1 MEDELINTL
10 VLPIEPKA
18 ARPPRLD
25 RNGSVWAAAAKLG
38 RYLTSGMTQEE
49 REGLALPLLRVI
61 SRTAGEEC
69 EPPAASVASA
79 FARRT
84 KSRAHFLRAGEA
96 WYVASMSAF
105 PASHCGTH
113 VWLWSH
119 ERNGRRGEA
128 VTAFDIPTAV
138 GALAVTDES
147 DVVDRV
153 LSRNKYVAAPIRE
166 RFFSLAAERWTVE
179 ENLAANRRYAS
190 AHSAG
195 AFEDKLSCDEAH
207 RGAAASSLFARR
219 FAHVEIDDSV
229 DLGQFVRLD
238 REAAELADRGWLP
251 AIGSD
256 NSIRFRLCGR
266 HRAIGVY
273 SPSLKAIA
281 IDPRAPRSGVHE
293 MAHAYDFEHG
303 QLSAKLGF
311 RSILDRQ
318 RAALSGMDLTDSR
331 LTYWSTPTEVFA
343 RAYEL
348 HLLST
353 GRASSMTSADV
364 DALRAADPSVVP
376 LSGDMD
382 AIDGYFDG
390 LGL

>member
-1 MEDELINTL
+1 MEGELINTL

-18 ARPPRLD
+18 AQPPRLD

-38 RYLTSGMTQEE
+38 RYLMSGMTQEE
-49 REGLALPLLRVI
+49 REGLALPLLRAI

-69 EPPAASVASA
+69 EPPAASVASV

-84 KSRAHFLRAGEA
+84 KSHAYFLHAGEA

-128 VTAFDIPTAV
+128 VTAFDIPTAI

-166 RFFSLAAERWTVE
+166 RFFSLAAERWIVE
-179 ENLAANRRYAS
+179 ENLAANRRYAF

-195 AFEDKLSCDEAH
+195 VFEGRLFCDEAH
-207 RGAAASSLFARR
+207 RGAASSLFARR

-229 DLGQFVRLD
+229 DLGQFTRLD

-251 AIGSD
+251 TIGSA

-281 IDPRAPRSGVHE
+281 IDPRAPRSGAHE

-303 QLSAKLGF
+303 QLSAKPGF
-311 RSILDRQ
+311 RPILDRQ

-353 GRASSMTSADV
+353 GRASSMTSADMN
-364 DALRAADPSVVP
+364 ALRAADPSTVP
-376 LSGDMD
+376 LSGDMN
-382 AIDGYFDG
+382 AINGYFGG

>member
-1 MEDELINTL
+1 M
-10 VLPIEPKA
+10 
-18 ARPPRLD
+18 
-25 RNGSVWAAAAKLG
+25 
-38 RYLTSGMTQEE
+38 SGMTQEE
-49 REGLALPLLRVI
+49 REGLALPLLRAI

-84 KSRAHFLRAGEA
+84 KSRAHFLHAGEA

-128 VTAFDIPTAV
+128 VTAFDIPTAI

-195 AFEDKLSCDEAH
+195 VFEDKLSCDEAH

-229 DLGQFVRLD
+229 DLGQFARLD
-238 REAAELADRGWLP
+238 REAAALADRGWLP
-251 AIGSD
+251 TIGSD

-266 HRAIGVY
+266 HRTIGVY

-281 IDPRAPRSGVHE
+281 IDPRAPRSGAHE

-303 QLSAKLGF
+303 QLSAKPEF
-311 RSILDRQ
+311 RPILDRQ

-331 LTYWSTPTEVFA
+331 LAYWSTPTEVFA

-353 GRASSMTSADV
+353 GRASSMTSADM
-364 DALRAADPSVVP
+364 DALRAADPSTVP
-376 LSGDMD
+376 LSGDMN

>member
-1 MEDELINTL
+1 MEDERIDTL

-18 ARPPRLD
+18 AQPPRLD

-38 RYLTSGMTQEE
+38 RYLMSGMTQEE
-49 REGLALPLLRVI
+49 REGLALPLLRAI

-69 EPPAASVASA
+69 EPPAASVASV

-84 KSRAHFLRAGEA
+84 KSHAYFLHAGEA

-128 VTAFDIPTAV
+128 VTAFDIPTAI

-166 RFFSLAAERWTVE
+166 RFFSLAAERWIVE
-179 ENLAANRRYAS
+179 ENLAANRRYAF

-195 AFEDKLSCDEAH
+195 VFEDKLSCDEAH

-229 DLGQFVRLD
+229 DLGQFARLD
-238 REAAELADRGWLP
+238 REAAELADKGWLP

-281 IDPRAPRSGVHE
+281 IDPRAPRSG
-293 MAHAYDFEHG
+293 AYDFEHG
-303 QLSAKLGF
+303 QLSAKPGF

-364 DALRAADPSVVP
+364 DALRAADPSTVP
-376 LSGDMD
+376 LSGDMN

>member
-25 RNGSVWAAAAKLG
+25 RDGSVWAAAAKLG
-38 RYLTSGMTQEE
+38 RYLMSGMTQEE
-49 REGLALPLLRVI
+49 RGGLTLPLLRAI
-61 SRTAGEEC
+61 SRTTGEEC

-79 FARRT
+79 FAHRT
-84 KSRAHFLRAGEA
+84 KSRAHFLHAGEA

-128 VTAFDIPTAV
+128 VTAFDIPTAI

-190 AHSAG
+190 AYSAG
-195 AFEDKLSCDEAH
+195 VFEDKLSCDEAH
-207 RGAAASSLFARR
+207 RGAAASSLFAR
-219 FAHVEIDDSV
+219 
-229 DLGQFVRLD
+229 LD

-251 AIGSD
+251 TIGSD

-281 IDPRAPRSGVHE
+281 IDPRAPRSGAHE

-303 QLSAKLGF
+303 QLSAKPGF
-311 RSILDRQ
+311 RPILNRQ

-331 LTYWSTPTEVFA
+331 LAYWSTPTEVFA

-353 GRASSMTSADV
+353 GRASSMTSADM
-364 DALRAADPSVVP
+364 DALRAADPSTVP
-376 LSGDMD
+376 LSGDMN
-382 AIDGYFDG
+382 AIDGYFGG

>member
-1 MEDELINTL
+1 MENERIDTL

-38 RYLTSGMTQEE
+38 RYLMSGMTQEE
-49 REGLALPLLRVI
+49 REGLALPLLRAI
-61 SRTAGEEC
+61 SRTTGEEC

-84 KSRAHFLRAGEA
+84 KSRAYFLHAGEA

-119 ERNGRRGEA
+119 ERNGHRGEA
-128 VTAFDIPTAV
+128 VTAFDIPTAI

-195 AFEDKLSCDEAH
+195 VFEDKLSCDEAH
-207 RGAAASSLFARR
+207 RGAAASSLFAR
-219 FAHVEIDDSV
+219 
-229 DLGQFVRLD
+229 LD

-251 AIGSD
+251 TIGSD

-281 IDPRAPRSGVHE
+281 IDPRAPRSGAHE

-303 QLSAKLGF
+303 QLSAKPGF
-311 RSILDRQ
+311 RPILNRQ

-353 GRASSMTSADV
+353 GRASSMTSADM
-364 DALRAADPSVVP
+364 DALRAADPSTVP
-376 LSGDMD
+376 LSDDMN
-382 AIDGYFDG
+382 AINGYFGG

>member
-1 MEDELINTL
+1 MEDERIDTL

-18 ARPPRLD
+18 AQPPRLD

-38 RYLTSGMTQEE
+38 RYLMSGMTQEE
-49 REGLALPLLRVI
+49 REGLALPLLRAI

-69 EPPAASVASA
+69 EPPAASVASV

-84 KSRAHFLRAGEA
+84 KSHAYFLHAGEA
-96 WYVASMSAF
+96 WYVASMSEF

-128 VTAFDIPTAV
+128 VTAFDIPTAI

-166 RFFSLAAERWTVE
+166 RFFSLAAERWIVE
-179 ENLAANRRYAS
+179 ENLAANRRYAF

-195 AFEDKLSCDEAH
+195 VFEGRLFCDEAH
-207 RGAAASSLFARR
+207 RGAAASSLFAR
-219 FAHVEIDDSV
+219 
-229 DLGQFVRLD
+229 LD

-251 AIGSD
+251 TIGFD

-281 IDPRAPRSGVHE
+281 IDPRAPRSGAHE

-303 QLSAKLGF
+303 QLSAKPGF
-311 RSILDRQ
+311 RPILDRQ

-353 GRASSMTSADV
+353 GRASSMTSADMN
-364 DALRAADPSVVP
+364 ALRAADPSTVP
-376 LSGDMD
+376 LSGDMN
-382 AIDGYFDG
+382 AINGYFGG

>member
-1 MEDELINTL
+1 MEDERIDTL

-18 ARPPRLD
+18 AQPPRLD

-38 RYLTSGMTQEE
+38 RYLMSGMTQEE
-49 REGLALPLLRVI
+49 REGLALPLLRAI

-69 EPPAASVASA
+69 EPPAASVASV

-84 KSRAHFLRAGEA
+84 KSHAYFLHAGEA

-128 VTAFDIPTAV
+128 VTAFDIPTAI

-166 RFFSLAAERWTVE
+166 RFFSLAAERWIVE
-179 ENLAANRRYAS
+179 ENLAANRRYAF

-195 AFEDKLSCDEAH
+195 VFEGRLFCDEAH
-207 RGAAASSLFARR
+207 RGAASSLFARR

-229 DLGQFVRLD
+229 DLGQFARLD

-251 AIGSD
+251 TIGSD

-281 IDPRAPRSGVHE
+281 IDPRAPRSGAHE

-303 QLSAKLGF
+303 QLSAKPGF
-311 RSILDRQ
+311 RPILDRQ

-353 GRASSMTSADV
+353 GRASSMTSADMN
-364 DALRAADPSVVP
+364 ALRAADPSTVP
-376 LSGDMD
+376 LSGDMN
-382 AIDGYFDG
+382 AINGYFGG

>member
-1 MEDELINTL
+1 MEGELINTL

-18 ARPPRLD
+18 AQPPRLD

-38 RYLTSGMTQEE
+38 RYLMSGMTQEE
-49 REGLALPLLRVI
+49 REGLALPLLRAI

-69 EPPAASVASA
+69 EPPAASVASV

-84 KSRAHFLRAGEA
+84 KSHAYFLHAGEA

-128 VTAFDIPTAV
+128 VTAFDIPTAI

-166 RFFSLAAERWTVE
+166 RFFSLAAERWIVE
-179 ENLAANRRYAS
+179 ENLAANRRYAF

-195 AFEDKLSCDEAH
+195 VFEGRLFCDEAH
-207 RGAAASSLFARR
+207 RGAASSLFARR

-229 DLGQFVRLD
+229 DLGQFTRLD

-251 AIGSD
+251 TIGSD

-281 IDPRAPRSGVHE
+281 IDPRAPRSGAHE

-303 QLSAKLGF
+303 QLSAKPGF
-311 RSILDRQ
+311 RPILDRQ

-353 GRASSMTSADV
+353 GRASSMTSADMN
-364 DALRAADPSVVP
+364 ALRAADPSTVP
-376 LSGDMD
+376 LSGDMN
-382 AIDGYFDG
+382 AINGYFGG

>member
-1 MEDELINTL
+1 MENERIDTL

-38 RYLTSGMTQEE
+38 RYLMSGMTQEE
-49 REGLALPLLRVI
+49 REGLALPLLRAI

-84 KSRAHFLRAGEA
+84 KSRAHFLHAGEA
-96 WYVASMSAF
+96 WYVASMSTF

-128 VTAFDIPTAV
+128 VTAFDIPTAI

-195 AFEDKLSCDEAH
+195 VFEDKLSCDEAH
-207 RGAAASSLFARR
+207 RGAAASSLFAR
-219 FAHVEIDDSV
+219 
-229 DLGQFVRLD
+229 LD

-251 AIGSD
+251 VIGSD

-281 IDPRAPRSGVHE
+281 IDPRAPRSGAHE

-303 QLSAKLGF
+303 QLSAKPGF
-311 RSILDRQ
+311 RPILNRQ

-353 GRASSMTSADV
+353 GRASSMTSADM
-364 DALRAADPSVVP
+364 DALRAADPSTVP
-376 LSGDMD
+376 LSDDMN
-382 AIDGYFDG
+382 AINGYFGG

>member
-1 MEDELINTL
+1 MEGELINTL

-18 ARPPRLD
+18 AQPPRLD

-38 RYLTSGMTQEE
+38 RYLMSGMTQEE
-49 REGLALPLLRVI
+49 REGLALPLLRAI

-69 EPPAASVASA
+69 EPPAASVASV

-84 KSRAHFLRAGEA
+84 KSHAYFLHAGEA

-128 VTAFDIPTAV
+128 VTAFDIPTAI

-153 LSRNKYVAAPIRE
+153 LSKNKYVAAPIRE

-179 ENLAANRRYAS
+179 ENLAANRRYAF

-195 AFEDKLSCDEAH
+195 VFEGRLFCDEAH
-207 RGAAASSLFARR
+207 RGAASSLFARR

-229 DLGQFVRLD
+229 DLGQFTRLD
-238 REAAELADRGWLP
+238 REAAELADKGWLP

-281 IDPRAPRSGVHE
+281 IDPRAPRSGAHE

-303 QLSAKLGF
+303 QLSAKPGF
-311 RSILDRQ
+311 RPILDRQ

-353 GRASSMTSADV
+353 GRASSMTSADMN
-364 DALRAADPSVVP
+364 ALRAADPSTVP
-376 LSGDMD
+376 LSGDMN
-382 AIDGYFDG
+382 AINGYFGG

>member
-1 MEDELINTL
+1 MENELINTL

-38 RYLTSGMTQEE
+38 RYLMSGMTQEE
-49 REGLALPLLRVI
+49 REGLALPLLRAI

-69 EPPAASVASA
+69 EPPVASA

-128 VTAFDIPTAV
+128 VTAFDIPTAI

-153 LSRNKYVAAPIRE
+153 LSKNKYVAAPIRE

-195 AFEDKLSCDEAH
+195 VFEDKLSCDEAH

-229 DLGQFVRLD
+229 DLGQFARLD

-251 AIGSD
+251 TIGAD

-281 IDPRAPRSGVHE
+281 IDPRAPRSGAHE

-303 QLSAKLGF
+303 QLSAEPGF
-311 RSILDRQ
+311 RPILDRQ

-331 LTYWSTPTEVFA
+331 LAYWSTPTEVFA

-376 LSGDMD
+376 LSGDMA

>member
-1 MEDELINTL
+1 MEDERIDTL

-18 ARPPRLD
+18 AQPPRLD

-38 RYLTSGMTQEE
+38 RYLMSGMTQEE
-49 REGLALPLLRVI
+49 REGLALPLLRAI

-69 EPPAASVASA
+69 EPPAASVASV

-84 KSRAHFLRAGEA
+84 KSHAYFLHAGEA

-128 VTAFDIPTAV
+128 VTAFDIPTAI

-166 RFFSLAAERWTVE
+166 RFFSLAAERWIVE
-179 ENLAANRRYAS
+179 ENLAANRRYAF

-195 AFEDKLSCDEAH
+195 VFEGRLFCDEAH
-207 RGAAASSLFARR
+207 RGAAASSLFAR
-219 FAHVEIDDSV
+219 
-229 DLGQFVRLD
+229 LD

-251 AIGSD
+251 TIGSD

-281 IDPRAPRSGVHE
+281 IDPRAPRSGAHE

-303 QLSAKLGF
+303 QLSAKPGF
-311 RSILDRQ
+311 RPILDRQ

-353 GRASSMTSADV
+353 GRASSMTSADM
-364 DALRAADPSVVP
+364 DALRAADPSTVP
-376 LSGDMD
+376 LSGDMN
-382 AIDGYFDG
+382 AIDGYFGG

>member
-1 MEDELINTL
+1 MEDERIDTL

-18 ARPPRLD
+18 AQPPRLD

-38 RYLTSGMTQEE
+38 RYLMSGMTQEE
-49 REGLALPLLRVI
+49 REGLALPLLRAI

-69 EPPAASVASA
+69 EPPAASVASV

-84 KSRAHFLRAGEA
+84 KSHAYFLHAGEA
-96 WYVASMSAF
+96 WYVASTSAF

-128 VTAFDIPTAV
+128 VTAFDIPTAI

-166 RFFSLAAERWTVE
+166 RFFSLAAERWIVE
-179 ENLAANRRYAS
+179 ENLAANRRYAF

-195 AFEDKLSCDEAH
+195 VFEGRLFCDEAH
-207 RGAAASSLFARR
+207 RGAASSLFARR

-229 DLGQFVRLD
+229 DLGQFTRLD

-251 AIGSD
+251 TIGSD

-281 IDPRAPRSGVHE
+281 IDPRAPRSGAHE

-303 QLSAKLGF
+303 QLSAKPGF
-311 RSILDRQ
+311 RPILDRQ

-353 GRASSMTSADV
+353 GRASSMTSADMN
-364 DALRAADPSVVP
+364 ALRAADPSTVP
-376 LSGDMD
+376 LSGDMN
-382 AIDGYFDG
+382 AINGYFGG

>member
-1 MEDELINTL
+1 MEDERIDTL

-18 ARPPRLD
+18 AQPPRLD

-38 RYLTSGMTQEE
+38 RYLMSGMTQEE
-49 REGLALPLLRVI
+49 REGLALPLLRAI

-69 EPPAASVASA
+69 EPPAASVASV

-84 KSRAHFLRAGEA
+84 KSHAYFLHAGEA

-128 VTAFDIPTAV
+128 VTAFDIPTAI

-166 RFFSLAAERWTVE
+166 RFFSLAAERWIVE
-179 ENLAANRRYAS
+179 ENLAANRRYAF

-195 AFEDKLSCDEAH
+195 VFEGRLFCDEAH
-207 RGAAASSLFARR
+207 RGAAASSLFAR
-219 FAHVEIDDSV
+219 
-229 DLGQFVRLD
+229 LD

-251 AIGSD
+251 TIGSD

-281 IDPRAPRSGVHE
+281 IDPRAPRSGAHE

-303 QLSAKLGF
+303 QLSAKPGF
-311 RSILDRQ
+311 RPILDRQ

-353 GRASSMTSADV
+353 GRASSMTSADMN
-364 DALRAADPSVVP
+364 ALRAADPSTVP
-376 LSGDMD
+376 LSGDMN
-382 AIDGYFDG
+382 AINGYFGG

>member
-1 MEDELINTL
+1 M
-10 VLPIEPKA
+10 
-18 ARPPRLD
+18 
-25 RNGSVWAAAAKLG
+25 
-38 RYLTSGMTQEE
+38 SGMTQEE
-49 REGLALPLLRVI
+49 REGLALPLLRAI

-69 EPPAASVASA
+69 EPPAASVASV

-84 KSRAHFLRAGEA
+84 KSRAHFLHAGEA

-195 AFEDKLSCDEAH
+195 VFEDKLSCDEAH

-229 DLGQFVRLD
+229 DLGQFARLD
-238 REAAELADRGWLP
+238 REAAELADKGWLP

-281 IDPRAPRSGVHE
+281 IDPRAPRSGAHE

-303 QLSAKLGF
+303 QLSAKPGF
-311 RSILDRQ
+311 RPILDRQ

-331 LTYWSTPTEVFA
+331 LAYWSAPTEVFA

-364 DALRAADPSVVP
+364 DALRAADPSIVP
-376 LSGDMD
+376 LSGDMN
-382 AIDGYFDG
+382 AIDGYFGG

>member
-1 MEDELINTL
+1 MNNERIETL
-10 VLPIEPKA
+10 VLPTEPKA

-38 RYLTSGMTQEE
+38 RYLMSGMTQEA
-49 REGLALPLLRVI
+49 REALALPLLRCL
-61 SRTAGEEC
+61 SGTDGDEC
-69 EPPAASVASA
+69 EPPTESVASV
-79 FARRT
+79 FARHT
-84 KSRAHFLRAGEA
+84 KSRAHFLHAGDA
-96 WYVASMSAF
+96 WYVAAMSAF
-105 PASHCGTH
+105 DASHRGTH
-113 VWLWSH
+113 VWLWRH
-119 ERNGRRGEA
+119 AKNGVKGEA

-138 GALAVTDES
+138 GALAVTDEGGI
-147 DVVDRV
+147 VDRV
-153 LSRNKYVAAPIRE
+153 LSRNKHVAAPIRE

-195 AFEDKLSCDEAH
+195 VFEDKLSCDEAH

-229 DLGQFVRLD
+229 DLGQFALLD
-238 REAAELADRGWLP
+238 REAAELADKGWLP
-251 AIGSD
+251 NIGTD

-281 IDPRAPRSGVHE
+281 IDPRAPRSGAHE

-303 QLSAKLGF
+303 QLSTGAGF
-311 RSILDRQ
+311 RPILDRQ
-318 RAALSGMDLTDSR
+318 RAALSGMDLTASR
-331 LTYWSTPTEVFA
+331 HDYYSTPTEVFA

-353 GRASSMTSADV
+353 GRASSMTSADM
-364 DALRAADPSVVP
+364 DALREADPSVVP
-376 LSGDMD
+376 LSADMD
-382 AIDGYFDG
+382 AIDAYFDG
-390 LGL
+390 LSL

>member
-1 MEDELINTL
+1 MENERIDTL

-38 RYLTSGMTQEE
+38 RYLMSGMTQEE
-49 REGLALPLLRVI
+49 REGLALPLLRAI
-61 SRTAGEEC
+61 SRTTGEEC
-69 EPPAASVASA
+69 EPPAASVASV

-84 KSRAHFLRAGEA
+84 KSRAYFLHAGEA

-128 VTAFDIPTAV
+128 VTAFDIPTAI

-195 AFEDKLSCDEAH
+195 VFEDKLSCDEAH
-207 RGAAASSLFARR
+207 RGAAASSLFAR
-219 FAHVEIDDSV
+219 
-229 DLGQFVRLD
+229 LD

-251 AIGSD
+251 TIGSD

-281 IDPRAPRSGVHE
+281 IDPRAPRSGAHE

-303 QLSAKLGF
+303 QLSAKPGF
-311 RSILDRQ
+311 RPILDRQ

-353 GRASSMTSADV
+353 GRASSMTSADMN
-364 DALRAADPSVVP
+364 ALRAADPSTVP
-376 LSGDMD
+376 LSGDMN
-382 AIDGYFDG
+382 AINGYFGG

>member
-1 MEDELINTL
+1 MDNER
-10 VLPIEPKA
+10 IEGRA
-18 ARPPRLD
+18 AAEARPERI
-25 RNGSVWAAAAKLG
+25 GLG
-38 RYLTSGMTQEE
+38 RYLMSGMTQEE
-49 REGLALPLLRVI
+49 REGLTLPLLRAI

-79 FARRT
+79 FAHRT
-84 KSRAHFLRAGEA
+84 KSRAHFLYASEA

-119 ERNGRRGEA
+119 ERDGRRGEA

-195 AFEDKLSCDEAH
+195 VFEDKLSCDERTAAPPRPACSLAVSRTSRSTTASTSVSSPASTVRSRNWRTGVAAGH
-207 RGAAASSLFARR
+207 R
-219 FAHVEIDDSV
+219 
-229 DLGQFVRLD
+229 
-238 REAAELADRGWLP
+238 
-251 AIGSD
+251 SD

-273 SPSLKAIA
+273 SPSLKTIA
-281 IDPRAPRSGVHE
+281 IDPRAPRSGAHE

-303 QLSAKLGF
+303 QLSAEPGVPPHSRQAARGAVRHGPHGLAAD
-311 RSILDRQ
+311 LLVDPDRGVRPRLRVAPAVHRAGVVDDERGHG
-318 RAALSGMDLTDSR
+318 RAARGR
-331 LTYWSTPTEVFA
+331 PV
-343 RAYEL
+343 
-348 HLLST
+348 
-353 GRASSMTSADV
+353 GRAAV
-364 DALRAADPSVVP
+364 
-376 LSGDMD
+376 G
-382 AIDGYFDG
+382 
-390 LGL
+390 

>member
-1 MEDELINTL
+1 MEGELINTL

-38 RYLTSGMTQEE
+38 RYLMSGMTQEE
-49 REGLALPLLRVI
+49 REGLALPLLRAI

-69 EPPAASVASA
+69 EPPAASVAH
-79 FARRT
+79 RT
-84 KSRAHFLRAGEA
+84 KSRAHFLHAGEA

-128 VTAFDIPTAV
+128 VTAFDIPTAI

-179 ENLAANRRYAS
+179 ENLAANRRYAF

-195 AFEDKLSCDEAH
+195 VFEDKLSCDEAH

-229 DLGQFVRLD
+229 DLGQFARLD

-251 AIGSD
+251 TIGSD

-281 IDPRAPRSGVHE
+281 IDPRAPRSGAHE

-303 QLSAKLGF
+303 QLSAKPGF
-311 RSILDRQ
+311 RPILDRQ

-364 DALRAADPSVVP
+364 DALRAADPSTAP
-376 LSGDMD
+376 LSGDMN
-382 AIDGYFDG
+382 AINGYFGG

>member
-195 AFEDKLSCDEAH
+195 VFEDKLSCDEAH

-281 IDPRAPRSGVHE
+281 IDPA
-293 MAHAYDFEHG
+293 
-303 QLSAKLGF
+303 
-311 RSILDRQ
+311 
-318 RAALSGMDLTDSR
+318 RAALRRPRDGPR
-331 LTYWSTPTEVFA
+331 LRLRA
-343 RAYEL
+343 RAAVGEAGVPL
-348 HLLST
+348 HPRQAARGAVRHGPHGLAADLLVDPDRGVRPRLRVAPAVHRAGVVDDERGR
-353 GRASSMTSADV
+353 GRAARGRPV
-364 DALRAADPSVVP
+364 GRAAV
-376 LSGDMD
+376 G
-382 AIDGYFDG
+382 
-390 LGL
+390 

>member
-1 MEDELINTL
+1 MEGELINTL

-18 ARPPRLD
+18 AQPPRLD

-38 RYLTSGMTQEE
+38 RYLMSGMTQEE
-49 REGLALPLLRVI
+49 REGLALPLLRAI

-69 EPPAASVASA
+69 EPPAASVASV

-84 KSRAHFLRAGEA
+84 KSHAYFLHAGEA

-128 VTAFDIPTAV
+128 VTAFDIPTAI

-166 RFFSLAAERWTVE
+166 RFFSLAAERWIVE
-179 ENLAANRRYAS
+179 ENLAANRRYAF

-195 AFEDKLSCDEAH
+195 VFEGRLFCDEAH
-207 RGAAASSLFARR
+207 RGAASSLFARR

-229 DLGQFVRLD
+229 DLGQFARLD

-251 AIGSD
+251 TIGSD

-281 IDPRAPRSGVHE
+281 IDPRAPRSGAHE

-303 QLSAKLGF
+303 QLSAKPGF
-311 RSILDRQ
+311 RPILDRQ

-353 GRASSMTSADV
+353 GRASSMTSADMN
-364 DALRAADPSVVP
+364 ALRAADPSTVP
-376 LSGDMD
+376 LSGDMN
-382 AIDGYFDG
+382 AINGYFGG